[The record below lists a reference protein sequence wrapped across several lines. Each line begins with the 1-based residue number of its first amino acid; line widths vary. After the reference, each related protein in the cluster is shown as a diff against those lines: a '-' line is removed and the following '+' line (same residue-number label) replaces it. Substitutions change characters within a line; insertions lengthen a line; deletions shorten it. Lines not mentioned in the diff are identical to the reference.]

1 MLLLIMATTV
11 KCAVYASRILKAQV
25 KCVKIESVRHY
36 PRWTHRRPAY
46 IVENTCSKDEKERWK
61 LNVEREI
68 VRDSRKQKDN
78 LENNLLSQSC
88 SYQEKVDLRNQDS
101 ISHTLLMESFVGAP
115 LKSHQ
120 SDSESATFSENEKST
135 NQKQICSE
143 DSSKQRKFSGSVN
156 DTRNFEDFS
165 LKSPKESGKQR
176 QQKIL
181 KKLKIFSEKEV
192 ETMLKM
198 RQSAQKLGVPIFT
211 DLGTDD
217 TVLSQYLTNVK
228 SKKKREKKHNILL
241 EGKRLIRDA
250 VDAGVL
256 PEAVFFSRLKDLKD
270 LNLPHEGVKIFKI
283 SYKKLS
289 LWSGVATSPGVLAI
303 LNTPNVSKKRPA
315 SLPLTVICDNVRDP
329 GNLGT
334 ILRICA
340 GVGCRKVVLTKVM
353 TGSIGLSDDKLF
365 HTLENSDYKAGRD
378 ITNSD
383 KDFVPRNNE
392 DEASCVDLWDPKVL
406 RAGAGSHF
414 RLTITQAENWDDLN
428 FGMDKNSYV
437 CVAENNIVHHSL
449 CQQERQSSR
458 DREIE
463 SDTDEDD
470 DDIMLKTSECSNQD
484 PEVNYVPIVPYYAL
498 NYTSLPSIVLI
509 VGGETEGICR
519 EAYEFVFKRSG
530 VRVHI
535 PLSNNVDSLNCS
547 TALSIIAF
555 EMKKQFLM
563 KGNTSDPEVKDHA
576 DNSQN
581 SKASIM
587 NM

>member
-1 MLLLIMATTV
+1 MPLLIMATTV

-78 LENNLLSQSC
+78 LENNLLSQSG

-120 SDSESATFSENEKST
+120 SDSESAKFSENEKST

-192 ETMLKM
+192 DTMLKM

-283 SYKKLS
+283 TYKKLS

-340 GVGCRKVVLTKVM
+340 GVGCRKVVLTK
-353 TGSIGLSDDKLF
+353 G
-365 HTLENSDYKAGRD
+365 
-378 ITNSD
+378 
-383 KDFVPRNNE
+383 
-392 DEASCVDLWDPKVL
+392 CVDLWDPKVL

-437 CVAENNIVHHSL
+437 CVAENNIVQHSL

-463 SDTDEDD
+463 SDTDEDND
-470 DDIMLKTSECSNQD
+470 DDTMLKTSECSNQD

-519 EAYEFVFKRSG
+519 EAYEFVFKRNG